1 MKASRLYLK
10 LITGI
15 IILNTSFLNAQKLPN
30 IQKKSIFAF
39 QNIKIDGVANEW
51 VDGFQAYN
59 KAVDAFYTLANDD
72 QNIYLVMKVVYKDV
86 IDKILR
92 GGITFTI
99 NPGLNKKD
107 KNGISISYPTIEG
120 PDMWLVTNKFLS
132 TINMYSEGKAIN
144 VNELFYTKE
153 KTITVTGVEAIPDQS
168 VSLYNNEGIKAAS
181 LFDDKMI
188 FTYELRIP
196 IAYLK
201 LSDGNKVFSYHVKI
215 NEAPAV
221 KRPSVITSS
230 TPPPPPPI
238 PISTVASTDF
248 WGEYMLAKKQ

>member
-1 MKASRLYLK
+1 
-10 LITGI
+10 
-15 IILNTSFLNAQKLPN
+15 
-30 IQKKSIFAF
+30 
-39 QNIKIDGVANEW
+39 
-51 VDGFQAYN
+51 
-59 KAVDAFYTLANDD
+59 
-72 QNIYLVMKVVYKDV
+72 
-86 IDKILR
+86 
-92 GGITFTI
+92 
-99 NPGLNKKD
+99 
-107 KNGISISYPTIEG
+107 
-120 PDMWLVTNKFLS
+120 MWLVTNKFLS

-144 VNELFYTKE
+144 VNELNELFYTKE